1 MFDDYRE
8 KVILTYEEKKKAN
21 ALSLN
26 LLHLTPGNIKEEC
39 IKVYE
44 ERPLK
49 KDENLLRSF
58 FESKGDTTNY
68 SSNIKATDIDKFRP
82 LINFIRGKTV
92 IPESK
97 NVELLA
103 WLIDFEPR
111 PYKGDFDYVN
121 MPLSGGGN
129 IPVLPEG
136 LGTSLP
142 PTSVPVLVPVPV
154 TVPPE
159 DSGSPVSPTPV
170 PESISQEKSWQPILL
185 TPVPE
190 PFSPEKSGQSIS
202 PNPIPEPI
210 SPEKSGQPISPTP
223 VPDSVSP
230 ENSRSEIPTTVTI
243 SANDLPPGER
253 KVNKSTIIQKILAFI
268 RKFEWLKHA
277 IPKSKKEKAAISLII
292 IFTIAS
298 ITYLIIINNKKC
310 MYWTGEHYEAI
321 SCEQTVG
328 DVAIIAKDTV
338 KLNHLKKIMHP
349 DTLTQN
355 SLGKVWYVKTYEGLE
370 FYTSDG
376 FHPIYSEKRLKPI
389 TTHIIDK
396 YILKDK
402 SY

>member
-21 ALSLN
+21 AISLN
-26 LLHLTPGNIKEEC
+26 LLHLTPGNIREEC

-154 TVPPE
+154 TVPAHVTVPPE
-159 DSGSPVSPTPV
+159 ESG
-170 PESISQEKSWQPILL
+170 QPISL
-185 TPVPE
+185 TPIPE
-190 PFSPEKSGQSIS
+190 PVSPEKSGQPIS

-210 SPEKSGQPISPTP
+210 SQEKSGSPVSPTP
-223 VPDSVSP
+223 IPESISP
-230 ENSRSEIPTTVTI
+230 ENSQSEIPTTVTI
-243 SANDLPPGER
+243 SANDLPPGGR
-253 KVNKSTIIQKILAFI
+253 KGNKSIIIQKILAFI

-376 FHPIYSEKRLKPI
+376 FHPIYSERRLRPI
-389 TTHIIDK
+389 TMRILNK
-396 YILKDK
+396 YILKNQ